1 MSTYPKELIFRER
14 KDIDEFLSEPG
25 LNSSLYEAL
34 LAVREPN
41 DVRYALK
48 VTTLQI
54 FNEAYG
60 QALRVLL
67 DRHPEEDYYNNY
79 FLNAKKYFTRSY
91 EVDLVFCVVYVL
103 LKFCNIEGVNIT
115 RFLNTIELRMKDK
128 SGYFQEFLKLC
139 NDISNNPGFNKSVD
153 RFYLHTDTIT
163 PKDYMGINW
172 LAATCYY
179 DENWIRYY
187 VGFGV
192 DTEQQVAMIDSICTS
207 YEMDQLFDPK
217 LIRNIQPFM
226 NRLKENV
233 QQHPRTP
240 TPLPEIKSDYGSNV
254 APGNSETDALN
265 AEIARL
271 RAENEELKKIRIEE
285 DTEERTAKIKDIVA
299 IAKTLPPQDCKT
311 VFNVVRLLI
320 ADQNDDWIERIDA
333 EERVLDNRLVSSK
346 FRIANRKNTDFIKIV
361 SAMYECHLFV
371 TPDGLRASNK
381 QELLNEFGKLFQ
393 ADMSSSS
400 TLLSRAKDTK
410 NFLDI
415 FDQLKS
421 EAKKYYNE

>member
-25 LNSSLYEAL
+25 LNSSLYEVL
-34 LAVREPN
+34 LAVRERN

-48 VTTLQI
+48 VTPLQI

-79 FLNAKKYFTRSY
+79 FLIAKKYFTRSY
-91 EVDLVFCVVYVL
+91 EVELVFCVVYVL
-103 LKFCNIEGVNIT
+103 LKFCNMEAVNIT
-115 RFLNTIELRMKDK
+115 RFLNAIELRMKDK
-128 SGYFQEFLKLC
+128 PGYFPEFQKFC
-139 NDISNNPGFNKSVD
+139 SSISKKTGFNKSID

-163 PKDYMGINW
+163 PKDYVNINW

-179 DENWIRYY
+179 NENWIRYY

-192 DTEQQVAMIDSICTS
+192 DTEQQVAMIDSICAS
-207 YEMDQLFDPK
+207 HELDQMFDDQLSHD
-217 LIRNIQPFM
+217 IQPFM
-226 NRLKENV
+226 DRLKDNV
-233 QQHPRTP
+233 RQYPKTP
-240 TPLPEIKSDYGSNV
+240 TPFPEIHSEYSSNTV
-254 APGNSETDALN
+254 TRNCETEILN

-271 RAENEELKKIRIEE
+271 RAENEDLKKNRIKENS
-285 DTEERTAKIKDIVA
+285 EERTAKIKDIVE
-299 IAKTLPPQDCKT
+299 IAKTLTPQECKT

-320 ADQNDDWIERIDA
+320 ADQDDDWIERVDA

-346 FRIANRKNTDFIKIV
+346 FRIANRKNTDFVKIV
-361 SAMYECHLFV
+361 SAMYECRLFI
-371 TPDGLRASNK
+371 TPGGLFASNK
-381 QELLNEFGKLFQ
+381 QELLDEFGRLFQ
-393 ADMSSSS
+393 TDLSNSS
-400 TLLSRAKDTK
+400 TLLSRAKDAG

-415 FDQLKS
+415 FDQLKA
-421 EAKKYYNE
+421 EAEKYYNR